1 MNEAEQIL
9 VIFLSSALAVFLV
22 LGIIALALIIKI
34 LKSIRH
40 ISDKAEAV
48 SDIIEESARS
58 ISNIKIV
65 SSVVGAINNLTHSKR
80 GKDNE

>member
-9 VIFLSSALAVFLV
+9 VIFLSTALAVFLV
-22 LGIIALALIIKI
+22 LGIITLWLTIKI
-34 LKSIRH
+34 LKSVKH

-58 ISNIKIV
+58 ISKIKVV
-65 SSVVGAINNLTHSKR
+65 SSVVGAINNLTRQKR
-80 GKDNE
+80 GKDE

>member
-1 MNEAEQIL
+1 MNQAEQIL
-9 VIFLSSALAVFLV
+9 VIFLSGALAVFLV
-22 LGIIALALIIKI
+22 LGIIALSLSIKI
-34 LKSIRH
+34 LKSVKH

-65 SSVVGAINNLTHSKR
+65 SSIVGAINNLTRQKR
-80 GKDNE
+80 GKDE